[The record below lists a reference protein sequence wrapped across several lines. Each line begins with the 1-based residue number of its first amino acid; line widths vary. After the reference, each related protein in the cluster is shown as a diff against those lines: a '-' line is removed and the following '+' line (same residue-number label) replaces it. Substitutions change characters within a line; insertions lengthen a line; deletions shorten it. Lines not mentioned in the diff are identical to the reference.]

1 MTTNY
6 TRGESAPTALHE
18 VRVSDAMHAGVVTC
32 SPESSLQA
40 VARTMAAHRIHAVVV
55 PIGEAPGWGL
65 VSDLDLIAAADA
77 GNASNAGE
85 IVSRPGLSVTPA
97 DDVAQVARLLHQ
109 NRLHHLIVLEH
120 GGGRPVGIIS
130 TLDVADVL
138 AELPSPEG
146 PYGKSEGRLSVAAD
160 GAPAPEGKAAPSD
173 KGAEQ

>member
-6 TRGESAPTALHE
+6 TRGESGPTALHE
-18 VRVSDAMHAGVVTC
+18 VRVSNAMHAGVVTC
-32 SPESSLQA
+32 SPEISLQA

-55 PIGEAPGWGL
+55 PVGEPEGWGL

-77 GNASNAGE
+77 GGATTAGE
-85 IVSRPGLSVTPA
+85 LASRPGVYVTPA
-97 DDVAQVARLLHQ
+97 DNLELVVGLLRQ
-109 NRLHHLIVLEH
+109 NRLHHLIVLDS

-138 AELPSPEG
+138 AELPPSDG
-146 PYGKSEGRLSVAAD
+146 PYGKAEAGVGVAAD
-160 GAPAPEGKAAPSD
+160 GAPAPDGKAPSSD